1 MRLRVT
7 SPAAKELAAA
17 VDYILE
23 RNPQAAYSF
32 GDTISRAFNDLL
44 LFPRAGQRTETAGV
58 RAKTVSG
65 FPYRI
70 FYELDGDTVVVL
82 SIFHTAQD
90 PGKGY

>member
-23 RNPQAAYSF
+23 RNPQAAHSF
-32 GDTISRAFNDLL
+32 GDAISRAFNDLL

-58 RAKTVSG
+58 RARTVSG
-65 FPYRI
+65 FSYRI
-70 FYELDGDTVVVL
+70 FYEIEGNDVIVL

-90 PGKGY
+90 PAKGY